1 MVFTHGSH
9 SNDIRAEVA
18 YLFHKHL
25 APVNNS
31 MCWLK
36 LIAAISPLLGLLGT
50 VLGMVGVFQTIA
62 VNQAPDP
69 AALASGIWQALLT
82 TVMGLV
88 IAIPVLMVYYCLL
101 LRIKGFRIEAVEHSY
116 RALELVQ
123 GGRPSLID
131 VIFMLVIFF
140 VMTMTFSSKPV
151 LDIVLPES
159 TQAKAS
165 EVPEELLVAVKADG
179 SIWADGRP
187 ITPDGLAS
195 FIDSKPADAVLNLAV
210 DKKAPFA
217 AFVKV
222 VDVAKEKKSGRF
234 VIRTEDGGK

>member
-1 MVFTHGSH
+1 MFDDE
-9 SNDIRAEVA
+9 NEEPRID
-18 YLFHKHL
+18 
-25 APVNNS
+25 
-31 MCWLK
+31 
-36 LIAAISPLLGLLGT
+36 
-50 VLGMVGVFQTIA
+50 
-62 VNQAPDP
+62 
-69 AALASGIWQALLT
+69 LT
-82 TVMGLV
+82 
-88 IAIPVLMVYYCLL
+88 
-101 LRIKGFRIEAVEHSY
+101 
-116 RALELVQ
+116 
-123 GGRPSLID
+123 SLID

-210 DKKAPFA
+210 D
-217 AFVKV
+217 
-222 VDVAKEKKSGRF
+222 
-234 VIRTEDGGK
+234 

>member
-1 MVFTHGSH
+1 MDPFK
-9 SNDIRAEVA
+9 RYPAEVA

-123 GGRPSLID
+123 GGRPTLE
-131 VIFMLVIFF
+131 
-140 VMTMTFSSKPV
+140 K
-151 LDIVLPES
+151 E
-159 TQAKAS
+159 
-165 EVPEELLVAVKADG
+165 VKAQAET
-179 SIWADGRP
+179 SR
-187 ITPDGLAS
+187 
-195 FIDSKPADAVLNLAV
+195 DAGVRYV
-210 DKKAPFA
+210 
-217 AFVKV
+217 
-222 VDVAKEKKSGRF
+222 
-234 VIRTEDGGK
+234 

>member
-1 MVFTHGSH
+1 MFDDE
-9 SNDIRAEVA
+9 NEEPRID
-18 YLFHKHL
+18 
-25 APVNNS
+25 
-31 MCWLK
+31 
-36 LIAAISPLLGLLGT
+36 
-50 VLGMVGVFQTIA
+50 
-62 VNQAPDP
+62 
-69 AALASGIWQALLT
+69 LT
-82 TVMGLV
+82 
-88 IAIPVLMVYYCLL
+88 
-101 LRIKGFRIEAVEHSY
+101 
-116 RALELVQ
+116 
-123 GGRPSLID
+123 SLID
-131 VIFMLVIFF
+131 VIFMLFIFF

-195 FIDSKPADAVLNLAV
+195 FIDSKPADEVMNIAV